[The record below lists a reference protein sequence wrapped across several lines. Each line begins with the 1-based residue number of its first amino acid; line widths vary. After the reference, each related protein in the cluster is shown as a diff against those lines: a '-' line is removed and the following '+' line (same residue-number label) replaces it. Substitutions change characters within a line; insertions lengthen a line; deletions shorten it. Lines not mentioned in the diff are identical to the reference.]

1 MMTMKGS
8 TCKAPTIYFSGPRDL
23 ENAVNWPII
32 SILSATELSLE
43 TNHRT
48 SIGDRILTRLPFPA
62 IGLAV
67 LGDRNLNAYIYCD
80 SSNVLETCDQLSENF
95 SYRNLNLILV
105 TALVTRTRITLPIF
119 IRLT

>member
-1 MMTMKGS
+1 MKGS

-67 LGDRNLNAYIYCD
+67 LGDRNLNAYIYYHID
-80 SSNVLETCDQLSENF
+80 YNRLQIKSIYALTQFTDTCLYN
-95 SYRNLNLILV
+95 
-105 TALVTRTRITLPIF
+105 TL
-119 IRLT
+119 LQV